1 MRGYKTF
8 RKFHFFMLLNR
19 SLEFNCKI
27 FPSPNHFLFFLQEM
41 MTGMSTRRM
50 KGDNLEQGDPPQA
63 IVNPLYENM
72 KNTKVRLSFQMF
84 AQTMK

>member
-1 MRGYKTF
+1 
-8 RKFHFFMLLNR
+8 
-19 SLEFNCKI
+19 
-27 FPSPNHFLFFLQEM
+27 
-41 MTGMSTRRM
+41 MTTRRVARRM